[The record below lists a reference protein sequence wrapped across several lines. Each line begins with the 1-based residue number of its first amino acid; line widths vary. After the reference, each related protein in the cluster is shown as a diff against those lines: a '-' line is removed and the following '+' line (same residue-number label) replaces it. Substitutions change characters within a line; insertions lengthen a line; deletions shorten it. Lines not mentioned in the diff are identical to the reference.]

1 VVTELA
7 DQVMVLRGGRVVE
20 AGPVESVVTRPSD
33 DYTRA
38 LLTV

>member
-1 VVTELA
+1 
-7 DQVMVLRGGRVVE
+7 VVE